1 MSKTYLLVICLLAA
15 SFTGCLADDTSDS
28 IEQDE
33 NTEKETIEPVG
44 THNNETDDYD
54 VLIGEIQNLTDEIE
68 ELNSQI
74 DVLSEDLQSL
84 ESYRYNP
91 PENSS
96 HIVNAWQ
103 CALEYN
109 EQNESSGTNDFCGIF
124 PAFELIKEGNVITV
138 NLQGLWLSDNIY
150 YNSSVNC
157 SSDLPRIEFY
167 NVDGV
172 VIFDFAGQYS
182 VSSSFVEKNSEGC
195 NWTDQYASTGGNIE
209 YSNLGLWNSLK
220 FSLPEETA
228 RMEITGRLH
237 GNQVFEHFTF
247 E

>member
-1 MSKTYLLVICLLAA
+1 MSKAYLLVICLLAA
-15 SFTGCLADDTSDS
+15 SFTGCLADDE
-28 IEQDE
+28 IEEQKI
-33 NTEKETIEPVG
+33 TPVG
-44 THNNETDDYD
+44 TDDGSDDEDYD
-54 VLIGEIQNLTDEIE
+54 ELVSEIANLTEQIE

-103 CALEYN
+103 CALEYD
-109 EQNESSGTNDFCGIF
+109 EQNESTGTNDFCGIF
-124 PAFELIKEGNVITV
+124 HAFELIKEGNVITV

-195 NWTDQYASTGGNIE
+195 NWTDQYASTNENNIE

-228 RMEITGRLH
+228 RMEITGGLH

-247 E
+247 A

>member
-1 MSKTYLLVICLLAA
+1 MSKAYLLVICLLAA
-15 SFTGCLADDTSDS
+15 SFTGCLADDE
-28 IEQDE
+28 IEEQKI
-33 NTEKETIEPVG
+33 TPVG
-44 THNNETDDYD
+44 TDDGSDDEDYD
-54 VLIGEIQNLTDEIE
+54 ELVSEIANLTEQIE

-124 PAFELIKEGNVITV
+124 PAFELIKEDNVVTI
-138 NLQGLWLSDNIY
+138 NYQGLWLSENIY

-157 SSDLPRIEFY
+157 SSDLPRIHFY

-195 NWTDQYASTGGNIE
+195 NWTDQYASTNENNIE

-228 RMEITGRLH
+228 RMEITGGLH

-247 E
+247 A

>member
-1 MSKTYLLVICLLAA
+1 MPITIMSKAYLLVICLLAA
-15 SFTGCLADDTSDS
+15 SFTGCLADDE
-28 IEQDE
+28 IEEQKI
-33 NTEKETIEPVG
+33 TPVG
-44 THNNETDDYD
+44 TDDGSDDEDYD
-54 VLIGEIQNLTDEIE
+54 ELVSEIANLTEQIE

-96 HIVNAWQ
+96 HTVNAWQ
-103 CALEYN
+103 CALEYD

-157 SSDLPRIEFY
+157 SSDLPRIQFY

-228 RMEITGRLH
+228 RMEITGGLH

>member
-1 MSKTYLLVICLLAA
+1 MPITIMSKAYLLVICLLAA
-15 SFTGCLADDTSDS
+15 SFTGCLADDE
-28 IEQDE
+28 IEEQKI
-33 NTEKETIEPVG
+33 TPVG
-44 THNNETDDYD
+44 TDDGSDDEDYD
-54 VLIGEIQNLTDEIE
+54 ELVSEIANLTEQIE

-103 CALEYN
+103 CALEYD
-109 EQNESSGTNDFCGIF
+109 EQNESTGTNDFCGIF

-138 NLQGLWLSDNIY
+138 NLQGLWLSDNIF

-195 NWTDQYASTGGNIE
+195 NWTDQYASTNENNIE

-228 RMEITGRLH
+228 RMEITGGLH

-247 E
+247 A